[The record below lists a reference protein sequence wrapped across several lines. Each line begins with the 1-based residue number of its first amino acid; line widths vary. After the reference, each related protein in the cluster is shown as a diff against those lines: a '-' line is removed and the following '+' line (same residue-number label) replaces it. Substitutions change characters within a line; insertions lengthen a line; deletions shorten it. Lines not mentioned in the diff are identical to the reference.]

1 MNFAVIL
8 MEHFTAK
15 ICYLLTK
22 IRRRVRKLNKEVK
35 NPWPEIAKE
44 LIPDLDRELKRCLSQ
59 ETTKEGKQ

>member
-1 MNFAVIL
+1 VFLAVL
-8 MEHFTAK
+8 YH
-15 ICYLLTK
+15 LLTK

-44 LIPDLDRELKRCLSQ
+44 LIPDLDLELKRCLSQ